1 MWFALSL
8 TPALVFIALSLGPWR
23 AWLPPDSSAEGQ
35 VTGKKSVVAMI
46 AALGAGAVVA
56 IPVELGVGVLG
67 RWFGVDAKAQVTG
80 ALASMLATLLVFAP
94 LEEAAKAGAAW
105 PFRSRYLHEGR
116 QGALLGAAVAVGFAC
131 VEVALYF
138 TREKSSIPGALAMSR
153 AGLAVVARA
162 LTGAAWGYALATLPH
177 KRYPDKRFWLTWCAV
192 TVLRG
197 LHDHLVFGKGLA
209 ALLASMP
216 LLAGMVMVAYV
227 AARQIAPVPPLG
239 SASGRL
245 SFLPSLPPPPSFR
258 AMRDALRR
266 AERPVMLHW
275 IVLGTLVTMGVV
287 ISCVVGAVVAGR
299 RAGVD
304 FGAVDEG
311 QVTGAVPLAL
321 VGAAVLW
328 AFLVSGYLV
337 ARASGA
343 VSVLEPAF
351 AAALA
356 IVAALVLL
364 GLAAPVAVVFALAFA
379 PIAFGLACAGAW
391 VGIGAVASGPLPP
404 RRPRR

>member
-1 MWFALSL
+1 
-8 TPALVFIALSLGPWR
+8 
-23 AWLPPDSSAEGQ
+23 
-35 VTGKKSVVAMI
+35 
-46 AALGAGAVVA
+46 
-56 IPVELGVGVLG
+56 
-67 RWFGVDAKAQVTG
+67 
-80 ALASMLATLLVFAP
+80 LLV
-94 LEEAAKAGAAW
+94 
-105 PFRSRYLHEGR
+105 
-116 QGALLGAAVAVGFAC
+116 
-131 VEVALYF
+131 
-138 TREKSSIPGALAMSR
+138 
-153 AGLAVVARA
+153 
-162 LTGAAWGYALATLPH
+162 
-177 KRYPDKRFWLTWCAV
+177 WCSV

-209 ALLASMP
+209 ALLASVP
-216 LLAGMVMVAYV
+216 LLAGMIMVAYG
-227 AARQIAPVPPLG
+227 AARGIAQAPASPASPAVRG
-239 SASGRL
+239 SGRL
-245 SFLPSLPPPPSFR
+245 SFFPSLPPPPSFR

-275 IVLGTLVTMGVV
+275 IVLGTLVTVGVV
-287 ISCVVGAVVAGR
+287 IVCVVGAVVAGR

-304 FGAVDEG
+304 FSAVDEG
-311 QVTGAVPLAL
+311 QITGAVPLAL
-321 VGAAVLW
+321 VGAAVMC

-343 VSVLEPAF
+343 ESVLEPAF

-391 VGIGAVASGPLPP
+391 VGSGTADSRPLAT